1 MLWEQPVRFAVLSDL
16 GLRRQNNED
25 AATVRIAP
33 DSDVFE
39 QRGHLFVVAD
49 GMGGHAV
56 GELASRI
63 ATESLPLTYL
73 KSRQS
78 NLAEALKES
87 IVFANVAIHGKGEAN
102 RDFARMGTTCTA
114 LVLSEQG
121 AFIGHV
127 GDSRCYRIRRGRID
141 QLTFDHSLQ
150 WELIRRGG
158 VKPEDVYLQEPRNV
172 ITRSL
177 GPESTVEVDIEGP
190 FAILPDDVY
199 VLCSDGLPNHVTDP
213 EIGAIAGNLPPG
225 DAAHLLVHLANA
237 RGGTDNV
244 TAVVVQAGPLP
255 DELAGYEP
263 PDPTQPPSP
272 WLLVAAWAISAAFL
286 LGMILIFTGQY
297 VEGVVTAGISL
308 TSLAAVVF
316 RRWQLWYRSPR
327 ERPLHG
333 DETVHWRPYRT
344 ASAALTEGFLKMLV
358 RIDLDLLRAAVEER
372 WPIRQSRHDHYG
384 QAAREAVAEG
394 RHADA
399 LPDIAKAIDTL
410 MRGLTRHRRP
420 ESDPMPTLVEE
431 TRDGAA

>member
-1 MLWEQPVRFAVLSDL
+1 MRWEQAVRFAALSDL

-33 DSDVFE
+33 DYEAYRS
-39 QRGHLFVVAD
+39 RGHLFVVAD

-73 KSRQS
+73 KSRQHS
-78 NLAEALKES
+78 PAEALRDA
-87 IVFANVAIHGKGEAN
+87 ITAANAAIHEKGQAN

-114 LVLSEQG
+114 LVLSEHG

-158 VKPEDVYLQEPRNV
+158 MDPAAVFLQEPRNV

-177 GPESTVEVDIEGP
+177 GPEPFVEVDIEGP
-190 FAILPDDVY
+190 FAILPDDTY
-199 VLCSDGLPNHVTDP
+199 VLCSDGLPNHVADY
-213 EIGAIAGNLPPG
+213 EIGAIAANLPP
-225 DAAHLLVHLANA
+225 AEASRLLVHLANA

-244 TAVVVQAGPLP
+244 TATVVNVGPLP
-255 DELAGYEP
+255 ADLAGHEP
-263 PDPTQPPSP
+263 HDPTETPSP
-272 WLLVAAWAISAAFL
+272 WLLGLAWLIAAIFL
-286 LGMILIFTGQY
+286 LGVILIVTGRY
-297 VEGVVTAGISL
+297 VEGVVTAALSVVA
-308 TSLAAVVF
+308 LAATLF
-316 RRWQLWYRSPR
+316 RMWQLWYRRPR

-344 ASAALTEGFLKMLV
+344 ASAVLSEEFLKDLV
-358 RIDLDLLRAAVEER
+358 RVEADLHRAADEEG
-372 WPIRQSRHDHYG
+372 WPIRQPKCDHFRTV
-384 QAAREAVAEG
+384 ARNAVAAGDKAE
-394 RHADA
+394 ALDA
-399 LPDIAKAIDTL
+399 LGKAIDGL
-410 MRGLTRHRRP
+410 MRGMTRLRRP
-420 ESDPMPTLVEE
+420 EPDPLPDLVGEPQE
-431 TRDGAA
+431 

>member
-1 MLWEQPVRFAVLSDL
+1 MRWEQPVRFAALSDI

-25 AATVRIAP
+25 AATVRISA
-33 DSDVFE
+33 DGE
-39 QRGHLFVVAD
+39 EYRRRGHLFVVAD

-78 NLAEALKES
+78 NPADALRDA
-87 IVFANVAIHGKGEAN
+87 VTAANSAIHDKGQAN

-114 LVLSEQG
+114 LVLADQG

-158 VKPEDVYLQEPRNV
+158 MNPEDVFLQEPRNV

-177 GPESTVEVDIEGP
+177 GPEPNVEVDIEGP
-190 FAILPDDVY
+190 FLVLPGDVY
-199 VLCSDGLPNHVTDP
+199 VLCSDGLPNHVVDQ
-213 EIGAIAGNLPPG
+213 EIGAIAANLPPA
-225 DAAHLLVHLANA
+225 DAARLLVNLANA

-244 TAVVVQAGPLP
+244 TVVVAQVGPLP
-255 DELAGYEP
+255 HQFAGTEP
-263 PDPTQPPSP
+263 DDPTEPPSP
-272 WLLVAAWAISAAFL
+272 WLLALAWLIAAVFIIGVVL
-286 LGMILIFTGQY
+286 VVTGSY
-297 VEGVVTAGISL
+297 VEGVVTAALSVVALAGIL
-308 TSLAAVVF
+308 F
-316 RRWQLWYRSPR
+316 RLWQRWYRRPR

-344 ASAALTEGFLKMLV
+344 ATAVLTEDFLKALA
-358 RIDLDLLRAAVEER
+358 RIEADLRRAADEEG
-372 WPIRQSRHDHYG
+372 WPIK
-384 QAAREAVAEG
+384 QARYDQCSAVAREALATGQKVE
-394 RHADA
+394 A
-399 LPDIAKAIDTL
+399 LEAIAKTIDTL
-410 MRGLTRHRRP
+410 MRGMARLRRP
-420 ESDPMPTLVEE
+420 DSDPLPDLSAEPN
-431 TRDGAA
+431 A